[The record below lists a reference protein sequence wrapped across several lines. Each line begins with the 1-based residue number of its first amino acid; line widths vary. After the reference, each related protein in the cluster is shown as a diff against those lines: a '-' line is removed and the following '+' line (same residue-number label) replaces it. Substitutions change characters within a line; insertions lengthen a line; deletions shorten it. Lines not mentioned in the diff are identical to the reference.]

1 MRKCVGGSI
10 TKQVFCS
17 KRIDTLPKIQN
28 KVHARETLRRRVIE
42 FLERDDN
49 SRMIPGKNDKK
60 KAENGHMQKRVL
72 NDSMAC
78 LHMKFATETS
88 EKISLATF
96 CRLRPNYIC
105 LTKFIS
111 RNTCLC
117 QKHQNMALALK
128 NMKSVGAKVS

>member
-88 EKISLATF
+88 EKYHLPHF
-96 CRLRPNYIC
+96 
-105 LTKFIS
+105 
-111 RNTCLC
+111 
-117 QKHQNMALALK
+117 
-128 NMKSVGAKVS
+128 VV